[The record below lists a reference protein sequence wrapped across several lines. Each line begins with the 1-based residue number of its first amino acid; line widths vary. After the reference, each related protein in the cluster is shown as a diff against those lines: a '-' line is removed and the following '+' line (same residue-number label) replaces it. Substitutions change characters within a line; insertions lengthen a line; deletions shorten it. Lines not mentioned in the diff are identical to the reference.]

1 MKRINPQLICKTLEL
16 DIVQY
21 KDTLRNLSTY
31 IEQRKD
37 SDRFAETWYDFICAC
52 STSETLDSMDIAHFL
67 VHLESMLLFLINN
80 QTSKRTASKQQIDKL
95 KFDVRERLGLRATQ
109 PSNYHNDYLPI
120 QVIEGS
126 KCYYWVIALALADAY
141 QDEAINMINS
151 HQTSNAQD
159 TFDAV
164 TRDFNSKI
172 STNSTDSLVKSIT
185 DVLSNWSDVFNK
197 ICEDVA
203 MNANTH
209 NKLGTFALQM
219 KLLTE
224 KYKLDKQY
232 NFLDYTV
239 KWRNNVAHEGYITDK
254 HINDFDC
261 RKKFA
266 RYILTL
272 AMSMCPMIA
281 VSGNNNTIFD
291 WIHENFLSGQTL
303 DKGIGLTK
311 KVIYGVQWLGSLP
324 CMIVA
329 LVLSVLW
336 IGYYTVIA
344 SDKPQVDYSSV
355 PETKRIELYDK
366 ILTKQLTERYLNQMQ
381 EDIKMFNQIKTQVD
395 QYEAN
400 QKATQR

>member
-1 MKRINPQLICKTLEL
+1 MKRINPQLICKTLGL

-21 KDTLRNLSTY
+21 KDKLRNLSTY

-52 STSETLDSMDIAHFL
+52 STSKTLDSMDIAHFL
-67 VHLESMLLFLINN
+67 VHLESMLVFLINN
-80 QTSKRTASKQQIDKL
+80 QTSKRTASKHQIDKL

-109 PSNYHNDYLPI
+109 PSNYHNNYLPI

-126 KCYYWVIALALADAY
+126 ECYYCVIALALADAY
-141 QDEAINMINS
+141 QDVAINKINS

-159 TFDAV
+159 TYSAV
-164 TRDFNSKI
+164 TRDFISKI
-172 STNSTDSLVKSIT
+172 RTNSTDSLVKSIT
-185 DVLSNWSDVFNK
+185 DVLRNCSDTFIK

-203 MNANTH
+203 MNANAH

-224 KYKLDKQY
+224 KYKPDY

-254 HINDFDC
+254 HINDFDY
-261 RKKFA
+261 RNNFA

-272 AMSMCPMIA
+272 AMSMCPTIA

-400 QKATQR
+400 QKAAQR

>member
-1 MKRINPQLICKTLEL
+1 MKRINPQLICKTLGL

-21 KDTLRNLSTY
+21 KNKLRNLSTY

-52 STSETLDSMDIAHFL
+52 STSKTLDSMDIAHFL

-95 KFDVRERLGLRATQ
+95 KFDVRERLGLLATR
-109 PSNYHNDYLPI
+109 PSNYHKDYLPI

-126 KCYYWVIALALADAY
+126 ECYYCVIALALADAY
-141 QDEAINMINS
+141 QDVAINKINS

-164 TRDFNSKI
+164 TLDFISKI
-172 STNSTDSLVKSIT
+172 RTNSTDSLVKSII
-185 DVLSNWSDVFNK
+185 DVLRKCSDTFYK

-203 MNANTH
+203 MNANAH

-224 KYKLDKQY
+224 KYEPDY

-254 HINDFDC
+254 HINDFHC

-272 AMSMCPMIA
+272 AMSMCPTIA
-281 VSGNNNTIFD
+281 GSGNNNTIFD

>member
-1 MKRINPQLICKTLEL
+1 MKRINPQLICKTLGL

-21 KDTLRNLSTY
+21 KDKLRNLSTY

-52 STSETLDSMDIAHFL
+52 STSKTIDSMDIAHFL

-80 QTSKRTASKQQIDKL
+80 HTSKRTASKQQIDKL
-95 KFDVRERLGLRATQ
+95 KFDVRERLGLTATR
-109 PSNYHNDYLPI
+109 PSNYHDDYLPI

-126 KCYYWVIALALADAY
+126 ECYYWVIALALADAY
-141 QDEAINMINS
+141 QDEAIKKINS

-164 TRDFNSKI
+164 TLDFISKI
-172 STNSTDSLVKSIT
+172 STNSTDNLVKSIT
-185 DVLSNWSDVFNK
+185 DVLRKWRDIFYK

-203 MNANTH
+203 MNANAH

-224 KYKLDKQY
+224 KYEPDY

-254 HINDFDC
+254 HINDFHY

-272 AMSMCPMIA
+272 AMSMCPKVA
-281 VSGNNNTIFD
+281 VGGNNNTLFD

-400 QKATQR
+400 QKAAQR

>member
-1 MKRINPQLICKTLEL
+1 
-16 DIVQY
+16 
-21 KDTLRNLSTY
+21 
-31 IEQRKD
+31 
-37 SDRFAETWYDFICAC
+37 
-52 STSETLDSMDIAHFL
+52 
-67 VHLESMLLFLINN
+67 MLLLCN
-80 QTSKRTASKQQIDKL
+80 S
-95 KFDVRERLGLRATQ
+95 
-109 PSNYHNDYLPI
+109 
-120 QVIEGS
+120 
-126 KCYYWVIALALADAY
+126 
-141 QDEAINMINS
+141 INS

-159 TFDAV
+159 TLDAV
-164 TRDFNSKI
+164 TLDFISKI
-172 STNSTDSLVKSIT
+172 RTNSTDSLVKSII
-185 DVLSNWSDVFNK
+185 DVLRKCSDTFYK

-203 MNANTH
+203 MNANAH

-254 HINDFDC
+254 HINDFDY
-261 RKKFA
+261 RKNFA

-272 AMSMCPMIA
+272 AMSMCPTIA
-281 VSGNNNTIFD
+281 VIGNNNTLFD

-303 DKGIGLTK
+303 DKAIGLTK
-311 KVIYGVQWLGSLP
+311 KVIDGVQWLGSLP

-366 ILTKQLTERYLNQMQ
+366 ILTKQLSERYLNQMQ

-400 QKATQR
+400 QKAAQR

>member
-1 MKRINPQLICKTLEL
+1 MKRINPQLICKTLGL

-21 KDTLRNLSTY
+21 KDKLRNLSTY

-52 STSETLDSMDIAHFL
+52 STSKTLDSMDIAHFL

-80 QTSKRTASKQQIDKL
+80 QTSKRTACQQIDKL
-95 KFDVRERLGLRATQ
+95 KFDVRERLGLLATR
-109 PSNYHNDYLPI
+109 PSNYHKDYLPI

-126 KCYYWVIALALADAY
+126 ECYYCVIALALADAY
-141 QDEAINMINS
+141 QDVAITMINS

-164 TRDFNSKI
+164 TRDFISKI
-172 STNSTDSLVKSIT
+172 RTNSTDNLVKSII
-185 DVLSNWSDVFNK
+185 DVLRNWSDIFIK
-197 ICEDVA
+197 ICDDVA

-224 KYKLDKQY
+224 TYEPDY

-254 HINDFDC
+254 HINDFDY

-272 AMSMCPMIA
+272 AMRMCPTIA
-281 VSGNNNTIFD
+281 VSGNNNTLFD

-311 KVIYGVQWLGSLP
+311 KVIGGVRWLGSLP

-366 ILTKQLTERYLNQMQ
+366 ILTKQLSERYLNQMQ

-400 QKATQR
+400 QKAAQR

>member
-1 MKRINPQLICKTLEL
+1 MKRINPQLICKTLGL

-21 KDTLRNLSTY
+21 KDMLRNLSTY

-80 QTSKRTASKQQIDKL
+80 QTSKRTASEQIDKL
-95 KFDVRERLGLRATQ
+95 KFEVRERLGLQATQ
-109 PSNYHNDYLPI
+109 PSNYHDDYRPI

-126 KCYYWVIALALADAY
+126 ECYYCVIALALADEY
-141 QDEAINMINS
+141 QDEAIDKINS

-159 TFDAV
+159 TYRAV
-164 TRDFNSKI
+164 TQDFISKI
-172 STNSTDSLVKSIT
+172 STNPTDNLVKSIT
-185 DVLSNWSDVFNK
+185 DVLRNCSDMFYK

-224 KYKLDKQY
+224 KYKIDKQY

-239 KWRNNVAHEGYITDK
+239 KWRNNVAHEGYITDR
-254 HINDFDC
+254 HINDFDY

-272 AMSMCPMIA
+272 AMSMCPKVA
-281 VSGNNNTIFD
+281 ASGNNNTVFD

-303 DKGIGLTK
+303 GKGIGLTK
-311 KVIYGVQWLGSLP
+311 KVIDGVQWLGSLP

>member
-21 KDTLRNLSTY
+21 DKLRNLSTY

-52 STSETLDSMDIAHFL
+52 STSKTLDSMDIAHFL

-80 QTSKRTASKQQIDKL
+80 QTSKRTASQQIDKL
-95 KFDVRERLGLRATQ
+95 KFDVRERLELPATR

-126 KCYYWVIALALADAY
+126 ECYYCVIALTLADAY
-141 QDEAINMINS
+141 QDKAINKINS
-151 HQTSNAQD
+151 HQTSNAHD
-159 TFDAV
+159 TFVAV
-164 TRDFNSKI
+164 TQDFNSKI
-172 STNSTDSLVKSIT
+172 SANSTDNLVKSIR
-185 DVLSNWSDVFNK
+185 DVLRNCSDIFIK

-219 KLLTE
+219 KLLTDTYE
-224 KYKLDKQY
+224 PDY

-254 HINDFDC
+254 HINDFNC

-272 AMSMCPMIA
+272 AMSMCPKIA
-281 VSGNNNTIFD
+281 GNGNNNTIFD

-311 KVIYGVQWLGSLP
+311 KVIDGVQWLGSLP

>member
-1 MKRINPQLICKTLEL
+1 MKRINPQLICKTLGL
-16 DIVQY
+16 DIVEY
-21 KDTLRNLSTY
+21 KDKLRNLSNY

-37 SDRFAETWYDFICAC
+37 SDRFAATWYDFICAC

-80 QTSKRTASKQQIDKL
+80 QTSKRTASKQIEIDKL
-95 KFDVRERLGLRATQ
+95 KFEVRERLGLQATQ
-109 PSNYHNDYLPI
+109 PSNYHDDYRPI
-120 QVIEGS
+120 QVFEGS

-141 QDEAINMINS
+141 QDEAIDKINS

-159 TFDAV
+159 TYRAV
-164 TRDFNSKI
+164 TQDFISKI
-172 STNSTDSLVKSIT
+172 STNPTDNLVKSIT
-185 DVLSNWSDVFNK
+185 DVLRKWRDIFYK
-197 ICEDVA
+197 ICDDVA
-203 MNANTH
+203 INANTH

-224 KYKLDKQY
+224 AYEPDY

-239 KWRNNVAHEGYITDK
+239 KWRNNVAHEGYITDR
-254 HINDFDC
+254 HINDFHY
-261 RKKFA
+261 RNNFA

-272 AMSMCPMIA
+272 AMSMWPTIA
-281 VSGNNNTIFD
+281 VSGNNNTVFD

-303 DKGIGLTK
+303 GKGIGLTK
-311 KVIYGVQWLGSLP
+311 KVIDGVQWLGSLP

>member
-1 MKRINPQLICKTLEL
+1 MKRINPQLICKTLGL

-21 KDTLRNLSTY
+21 KNKLRNLSTY

-80 QTSKRTASKQQIDKL
+80 QTSKRTASEQIDKL

-126 KCYYWVIALALADAY
+126 ECYYWVIALALADAY
-141 QDEAINMINS
+141 QDVAINKINS

-159 TFDAV
+159 TYSAV
-164 TRDFNSKI
+164 TRDFISKI
-172 STNSTDSLVKSIT
+172 RTNSTDSLVKSIT
-185 DVLSNWSDVFNK
+185 DVLRNCSDTFIK

-203 MNANTH
+203 MNANAH

-224 KYKLDKQY
+224 KYKPDY

-254 HINDFDC
+254 HINDFDY
-261 RKKFA
+261 RNNFA

-272 AMSMCPMIA
+272 AMSMCPTIA
-281 VSGNNNTIFD
+281 VSGNNNTLFD

-311 KVIYGVQWLGSLP
+311 KVIDGVQWLGSLP

-400 QKATQR
+400 QKAAQR

>member
-1 MKRINPQLICKTLEL
+1 MKRINPQLICKTLGL

-21 KDTLRNLSTY
+21 KDKLRNLSTY

-52 STSETLDSMDIAHFL
+52 STSKTLDSMDIAHFL

-80 QTSKRTASKQQIDKL
+80 QTSKRTASKHQIDKL

-126 KCYYWVIALALADAY
+126 ECYYCVIALALADAY
-141 QDEAINMINS
+141 QDVAINKINS
-151 HQTSNAQD
+151 HQTSNAHD

-172 STNSTDSLVKSIT
+172 STNSTDNLVKSIT
-185 DVLSNWSDVFNK
+185 DVLRKWRDMFYK

-203 MNANTH
+203 MNANAH

-224 KYKLDKQY
+224 KYEPDY

-254 HINDFDC
+254 HINDFNC

-281 VSGNNNTIFD
+281 VSGNNNTLFD

-400 QKATQR
+400 QKAAQR

>member
-21 KDTLRNLSTY
+21 DKLRNLSTY

-52 STSETLDSMDIAHFL
+52 STSKTLDSMDIAHFL
-67 VHLESMLLFLINN
+67 VHLESMLVFLINN
-80 QTSKRTASKQQIDKL
+80 QTSKRTASKHQIDKL

-109 PSNYHNDYLPI
+109 PSNYHNNYLPI

-126 KCYYWVIALALADAY
+126 ECYYCVIALALADAY
-141 QDEAINMINS
+141 QDVAINKINS

-159 TFDAV
+159 TYSAV
-164 TRDFNSKI
+164 TRDFISKI
-172 STNSTDSLVKSIT
+172 RTNSTDSLVKSIT
-185 DVLSNWSDVFNK
+185 DVLRNCSDTFIK

-203 MNANTH
+203 MNANAH

-224 KYKLDKQY
+224 KYKPDY

-254 HINDFDC
+254 HINDFDY
-261 RKKFA
+261 RNNFA

-272 AMSMCPMIA
+272 AMSMCPTIA

-400 QKATQR
+400 QKAAQR